1 MVWAII
7 ELFRAIF
14 FILDFIEFIMFTLA
28 QVLAVTAVAAI
39 FSIPLV
45 ALLYV
50 VLARTR
56 PCKNWNNTI
65 KFVCSVLV
73 LTPVWL
79 FWLTGISNAH
89 NAASCQ
95 LNRDISQEV
104 SSCEQIDSLW
114 YKWIYLGDFKSKTM
128 DEPSDQKQMIR

>member
-1 MVWAII
+1 MVWAAIQ
-7 ELFRAIF
+7 LFRALF
-14 FILDFIEFIMFTLA
+14 FIVFIMSALA

-56 PCKNWNNTI
+56 SCKNWNNTV

-89 NAASCQ
+89 HAAWCQ
-95 LNRDISQEV
+95 TYRDWSEEG

-128 DEPSDQKQMIR
+128 DEPSNPAGT

>member
-7 ELFRAIF
+7 QLFRALF
-14 FILDFIEFIMFTLA
+14 FIAFIGFALA

-39 FSIPLV
+39 FFIPLV

-56 PCKNWNNTI
+56 PYKSWNNTI

-73 LTPVWL
+73 STPIWL
-79 FWLTGISNAH
+79 FWLTGIGNTH
-89 NAASCQ
+89 NAAWCQ
-95 LNRDISQEV
+95 VYRDISQEG
-104 SSCEQIDSLW
+104 SSCEKIDSLW

-128 DEPSDQKQMIR
+128 DEPSNPAGT